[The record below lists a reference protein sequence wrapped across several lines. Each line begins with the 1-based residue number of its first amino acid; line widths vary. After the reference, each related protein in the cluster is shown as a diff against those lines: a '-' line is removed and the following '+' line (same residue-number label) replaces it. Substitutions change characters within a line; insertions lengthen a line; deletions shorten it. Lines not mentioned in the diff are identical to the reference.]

1 MAFSY
6 PVTLNLENRR
16 CTVVGGGMVALRKVK
31 SLLEEQA
38 EVIVISPDLCEELA
52 LLYQNQT
59 QSAQPSFRWIAEP
72 YSDSLLEG
80 SFLVI
85 AATNSREVNH
95 QAATWCQTHQV
106 LVNVVDS
113 REESSFT
120 VNAAVRRGNLLISVS
135 TDGASPAVSRAIRM
149 QLEEQ
154 FGEEYAVM
162 LEIAEAAR
170 KRAMETI
177 SDEQK
182 RREFLQQLAA
192 MNLQEQLKTQTKEE
206 VQKRV
211 ELCLSSYWA

>member
-6 PVTLNLENRR
+6 PVTLNLENRC
-16 CTVVGGGMVALRKVK
+16 CTVVGGGEVSLRKVK
-31 SLLEEQA
+31 ALLA
-38 EVIVISPDLCEELA
+38 EGAKVTVISPVLHDELQA
-52 LLYQNQT
+52 LYET
-59 QSAQPSFRWIAEP
+59 QQSFIWVAEP
-72 YSDSLLEG
+72 FREELLEG

-85 AATNSREVNH
+85 AATNLREVNH
-95 QAATWCQTHQV
+95 RAAMWCEAHQV

-120 VNAAVRRGNLLISVS
+120 VNAAVRRGDLLIAIS

-149 QLEEQ
+149 ELEKQ

-162 LEIAEAAR
+162 LEIMEDAR
-170 KRAMETI
+170 QKAMETI
-177 SDEQK
+177 SDEKK
-182 RREFLQQLAA
+182 RREFLQHLADLR
-192 MNLQEQLKTQTKEE
+192 LQEMLKTETREE